1 MGTQQILLIV
11 LSVIIV
17 GVAIAVGITMFRNQA
32 YNSNATS
39 LAAEMQTY
47 ASQVVTWYKTP
58 TSQGGKG
65 QGTVAAGDATAL
77 AAYLG
82 FDGANNSLTTD
93 SGEYRLTSTAA
104 DKIILNAIG
113 KEVKDGKKPRV
124 TTEVTIPGCVITST
138 PQAPATAL

>member
-39 LAAEMQTY
+39 LASEMQTY

-58 TSQGGKG
+58 VSQGGKG
-65 QGTVAAGDATAL
+65 QGDVVTGDATAL
-77 AAYLG
+77 AAFIG
-82 FDGANNSLTTD
+82 FTETD
-93 SGEYRLTSTAA
+93 NKLNTESGTYKLTSTAA
-104 DKIILNAIG
+104 GLITLDAVG
-113 KEVKDGKKPRV
+113 KEVKNGLKPRL
-124 TTEVTIPGCVITST
+124 TTTISIPDCVITST
-138 PQAPATAL
+138 PKPPATGL